1 MITAKFILGEMY
13 VLTVLAFT
21 IMLLI
26 SIVLSI
32 KEMIEL
38 KEIAFSLGSIIGLIL
53 IAVAF
58 IGLLVLT
65 VHAVQETY
73 ENNIPQNHKRY
84 LLDRIERDKREYEKF
99 IIDHPELKEDK

>member
-1 MITAKFILGEMY
+1 MITAKFILSVIY
-13 VLTVLAFT
+13 VLAVLAFT

-38 KEIAFSLGSIIGLIL
+38 KEIALSLSTLIGLIL
-53 IAVAF
+53 ITVAF
-58 IGLLVLT
+58 IVLLVIT
-65 VHAVQETY
+65 VHAAQKTY
-73 ENNIPQNHKRY
+73 ENGTPQNHKQY

-99 IIDHPELKEDK
+99 IIDHPELKEE